1 MLSPEKQVENL
12 KEKFTDGI
20 PLVDFLQMSLEVLKW
35 NDYPYEYFDQYD
47 VRRKLSKQEYLSSIL
62 NIIKNEG

>member
-12 KEKFTDGI
+12 NQKFPDGI
-20 PLVDFLQMSLEVLKW
+20 PLVDHLQMTLEVLKW

-47 VRRKLSKQEYLSSIL
+47 VRRKLSKQEYLSSII

>member
-12 KEKFTDGI
+12 NQKFPDGI
-20 PLVDFLQMSLEVLKW
+20 PLVDFLKMTLEVLQW
-35 NDYPYEYFDQYD
+35 NDYPHEYVDQYD

-62 NIIKNEG
+62 NIINNG